1 MLEKLKEEV
10 LRIALEAQRIGLCKH
25 KSGNFSIRDKES
37 GYVCITPSGVDREVL
52 KVDEISILNQDLKLL
67 EGLKP
72 SSEALMHIEIYKA
85 CPNAYGIA
93 HTHSK
98 MATSFAVVNK
108 PIPAVIYEIAGFRLA
123 DGKIPVAPYGRPGTI
138 DLAKRVA
145 ETAISSDMLLM
156 EKHGVIALGS
166 TLADAFLSVQYI
178 EEVAEIYFNTLVIN
192 QGKEPEVFTKAELE
206 SWKYPEVFV
215 EKQNEENFE

>member
-1 MLEKLKEEV
+1 MLEKIKDEV
-10 LRIALEAQRIGLCKH
+10 LKVALEAQRIGLCKH
-25 KSGNFSIRDKES
+25 KSGNFSIRDKET
-37 GYVCITPSGVDREVL
+37 GYVCITPSGVDRECLKISDISVL
-52 KVDEISILNQDLKLL
+52 DQDLKLI

-72 SSEALMHIEIYKA
+72 SSEALMHIEVYKA
-85 CPNAYGIA
+85 CPDAFGIA

-98 MATSFAVVNK
+98 MGTSFAVLNK

-145 ETAISSDMLLM
+145 ETAVSSDMLLM
-156 EKHGVIALGS
+156 EKHGVIALGP
-166 TLADAFLSVQYI
+166 TLQDAFLSAQYI

-192 QGKEPEVFTKAELE
+192 QGKEPEVFTKQELE
-206 SWKYPEVFV
+206 SWKYPEVFT
-215 EKQNEENFE
+215 EK